1 MNKHFLRKLGA
12 VCTGAVMTFG
22 SLAVTAGSAPITASA
37 AGSDNYAKLLQYS
50 LYFYDAN
57 MCGNVASKSALD

>member
-1 MNKHFLRKLGA
+1 MLKNKFERIKTAA
-12 VCTGAVMTFG
+12 VSGIIALAAV
-22 SLAVTAGSAPITASA
+22 AAPFSPTVAAPLSSNA

-57 MCGNVASKSALD
+57 LQKTF